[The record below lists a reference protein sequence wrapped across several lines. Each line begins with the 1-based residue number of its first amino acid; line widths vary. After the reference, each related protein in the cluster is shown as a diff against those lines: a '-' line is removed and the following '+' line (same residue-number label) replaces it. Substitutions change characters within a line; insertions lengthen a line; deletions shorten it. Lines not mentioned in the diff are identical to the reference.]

1 MTVAAPPTPIVVTHF
16 THISHL
22 STILQL
28 GLLSDTAAR
37 QAGLVQTEIGN
48 QEIKEMRRGRA
59 APVPPRG
66 VVADYAPF
74 YYAPRSPLWR
84 DAAPRLGVVAQRSA
98 TAATPSRGAGGRFKG
113 WPAFTGR
120 ARGTGA

>member
-48 QEIKEMRRGRA
+48 QEIKEMRRGRGA
-59 APVPPRG
+59 SASPRRG
-66 VVADYAPF
+66 GRLRSLLLRPTQPVVA
-74 YYAPRSPLWR
+74 
-84 DAAPRLGVVAQRSA
+84 
-98 TAATPSRGAGGRFKG
+98 
-113 WPAFTGR
+113 
-120 ARGTGA
+120 